1 MPEFTGD
8 QRRVLEALMDKDAT
22 AGEKT
27 DRALAERTGITRVV
41 KLLVDLEAVDPPLVE
56 HHVDSKL
63 GVRVWWATPAA
74 GDLLKQVD
82 EA

>member
-1 MPEFTGD
+1 MPDLSVD

-22 AGEKT
+22 AAEKT
-27 DRALAERTGITRVV
+27 DRALAERTGIARVV
-41 KLLVDLEAVDPPLVE
+41 KVLVDLEAFDPPLVE
-56 HHVDSKL
+56 HDVDSKL

-74 GDLLKQVD
+74 ADLVD